1 MKAVLLSEYGDPD
14 RLAVGEIADPVAGPG
29 QVRIRTQAAAVNP
42 VDLATRAG
50 FTRQVTPDVTFP
62 LVLGW
67 DVAGVVDAVGD
78 GVTSVAVGDPV
89 VGMSLWFA
97 TTTGTYA
104 ELVVLDEGA
113 VARAPEGVEPAAAAT
128 LALNGLTAWS
138 TLAVAKAE
146 PGQTV
151 IVTGAAGAVGGYLV
165 ELATARGLE
174 VIGYG
179 RSGDLDAI
187 RGFGAVKAVDDLGD
201 AGQAPLVVDTTG
213 TPAAALGAVAPGGR
227 LLFLSGA
234 VSDPPEGIQT
244 RRIGVRPDAAALG
257 EMATMAAAG
266 RLTLRVADTVG
277 FGDAPEAHRRMAA
290 GGVRGRIVLQP

>member
-29 QVRIRTQAAAVNP
+29 QVRIRTDAAAVNP

-50 FTRQVTPDVTFP
+50 FTRQVTPDVAFP

-78 GVTSVAVGDPV
+78 GVSSVSVGDRV

-113 VARAPEGVEPAAAAT
+113 VAPAPHGAEPAAAAT
-128 LALNGLTAWS
+128 LPLNGLTAWS

-146 PGQTV
+146 PGQTM
-151 IVTGAAGAVGGYLV
+151 IVTGAAGGVGGYLV
-165 ELATARGLE
+165 ELATARGIE

-179 RSGDLDAI
+179 RSGDLDTI
-187 RGFGAVKAVDDLGD
+187 RGFGAVKAVDDLAD
-201 AGQAPLVVDTTG
+201 AGQAGLVVDTTG
-213 TPAAALGAVAPGGR
+213 TPAAALGAVGPGGR
-227 LLFLSGA
+227 LLFLSGG
-234 VSDPPEGIQT
+234 VSDPPEGVQVK
-244 RRIGVRPDAAALG
+244 RVGVRLDAAALG
-257 EMATMAAAG
+257 QMASMAAAG
-266 RLTLRVADTVG
+266 KLTLRVADVLG
-277 FGDAPEAHRRMAA
+277 FADAPEAHRRMAA
-290 GGVRGRIVLQP
+290 GGVRGRLVLRP